1 MSGLATNVSLKWK
14 VVGLAVLLL
23 GLWTI
28 EVVLALSGQPSHGVL
43 LAGLGVGYLL
53 GGGLVFATVRRLAD
67 GAKQVI
73 ARMDAV
79 NHAGKTNLMR
89 GLEAL
94 AAGDLTV
101 ELHAATAA
109 STDFAD
115 DEIGEIQHHTEM
127 VRDMLVACYDAY
139 NQTADRLRG
148 LVGHMSVTAGSVR
161 TASEQMSCTSE
172 QAGKASGEIAQAIT
186 EVAEGAERQARMA
199 SDAQRSAEEIANA
212 VAESAENA
220 ERTAEV
226 ANNAHVAATQGVEAA
241 EKANAA
247 MRSVRES
254 SDKVTDT
261 IRALEQ
267 KSQQVG
273 KIVETITAIAEQTN
287 LLALNAA
294 IEAARA
300 GEQGRGFAVVAEEV
314 RKLAESSGRAA
325 GEISEL
331 IGAMQ
336 SETARAVAVVED
348 GAKRTQDGAVV
359 VEQTREAFLSIG
371 EAVEDMNTRIE
382 QIAAAAQQIT
392 ASASSMQHNVGEVAA
407 VAEQSSAS
415 SQEVSASTEQTSAST
430 EQIAASAHEL
440 ADTAH
445 TLNDLVAQF
454 KLAA

>member
-1 MSGLATNVSLKWK
+1 MLP
-14 VVGLAVLLL
+14 L
-23 GLWTI
+23 GLLTI
-28 EVVLALSGQPSHGVL
+28 EGILALSGKPSHSVTLGL
-43 LAGLGVGYLL
+43 LAVGYLA
-53 GGGLVFATVRRLAD
+53 GGGLAFWTIQHLRSGVRQITDRLDAYD
-67 GAKQVI
+67 GAVR
-73 ARMDAV
+73 A
-79 NHAGKTNLMR
+79 NLLR
-89 GLEAL
+89 GLQAL
-94 AAGDLTV
+94 AVGDLTV
-101 ELHAATAA
+101 ELHTATTAA
-109 STDFAD
+109 SEFAG
-115 DEIGEIQHHTEM
+115 DEMGEILRHIERFRNAVT
-127 VRDMLVACYDAY
+127 DCYDAY
-139 NQTADRLRG
+139 NQSCGQLRG
-148 LVGHMSVTAGSVR
+148 LVGHVTATAGTVR

-172 QAGKASGEIAQAIT
+172 EAGKATGEIAQAIG
-186 EVAEGAERQARMA
+186 EVAQGAERQARMA
-199 SDAQRSAEEIANA
+199 QDAQRSAQEIANA

-226 ANNAHVAATQGVEAA
+226 ANNAHLAAKQGVDAA
-241 EKANAA
+241 EKASVA
-247 MRSVRES
+247 MQSVRAS
-254 SDKVTDT
+254 SGHVTET
-261 IRALEQ
+261 IRTLAQ
-267 KSQQVG
+267 KSEQVG
-273 KIVETITAIAEQTN
+273 MILATITAIAEQTN

-314 RKLAESSGRAA
+314 RKLAENSGRAA

-336 SETARAVAVVED
+336 AETTRAVAVVED
-348 GAKRTQDGAVV
+348 GAKRTQDGAAV

-392 ASASSMQHNVGEVAA
+392 ASASSMHHNVGEVAS
-407 VAEQSSAS
+407 VAEESSAS

-430 EQIAASAHEL
+430 QQIAASAHEL